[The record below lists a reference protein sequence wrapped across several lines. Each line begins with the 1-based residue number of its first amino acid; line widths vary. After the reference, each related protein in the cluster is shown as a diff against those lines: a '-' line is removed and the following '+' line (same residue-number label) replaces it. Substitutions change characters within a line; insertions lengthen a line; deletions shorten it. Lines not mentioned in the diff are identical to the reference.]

1 LAQQY
6 REKNVAIEGLKRSED
21 GKDSHNMME
30 SAYLKIKN
38 MIFGQQ
44 IVPGQKLIYRELAK
58 ALSMSSTPVQ
68 FALGRLEQE
77 GFIERIP
84 NVGYY
89 VRKINLQEIEDL
101 FDLRLILELYAVEM
115 AIGNQTPEDIRL
127 LEELQQDH
135 KNYSI
140 QIYDRRKLILDAAF
154 HSQIAAMSRNG
165 EIVKELRRIF
175 EHAYL
180 RSPVE
185 RIPPVRLPIAAAQHE
200 EIVQRIRERDVA
212 GARESLGRHIREA
225 KEARRAMLEALP
237 SMELSAASM

>member
-1 LAQQY
+1 
-6 REKNVAIEGLKRSED
+6 VAIESLKRSKD
-21 GKDSHNMME
+21 GKDPHNMME
-30 SAYLKIKN
+30 SAYLKIKD
-38 MIFGQQ
+38 MIFVQH

-77 GFIERIP
+77 GFVERIP

-115 AIGNQTPEDIRL
+115 AIRNQTPEDIRL
-127 LEELQQDH
+127 LEELQQNH
-135 KNYSI
+135 KNYNI

-154 HSQIAAMSRNG
+154 HSQIAALSRNQ

-175 EHAYL
+175 EHTYL

-185 RIPPVRLPIAAAQHE
+185 RIPPVRLPIAAAQHQ
-200 EIVQRIRERDVA
+200 EILQRIRERDVT
-212 GARESLGRHIREA
+212 GARESLERHIREA
-225 KEARRAMLEALP
+225 KEARRAMLAALP
-237 SMELSAASM
+237 SMEMSAASM

>member
-1 LAQQY
+1 M
-6 REKNVAIEGLKRSED
+6 AIESLKRSKD
-21 GKDSHNMME
+21 GKDPHNMME
-30 SAYLKIKN
+30 SAYLKIKD
-38 MIFGQQ
+38 MIFVQH

-77 GFIERIP
+77 GFVERIP

-101 FDLRLILELYAVEM
+101 FDLRMILELYAVEM
-115 AIGNQTPEDIRL
+115 AIRNQTPEDIRL
-127 LEELQQDH
+127 LEELQQNH
-135 KNYSI
+135 KNYNI

-154 HSQIAAMSRNG
+154 HSQIAALSRNQ

-175 EHAYL
+175 EHTYL

-185 RIPPVRLPIAAAQHE
+185 RIPPVRLPIAAAQHQ
-200 EIVQRIRERDVA
+200 EILQRIRERDVT
-212 GARESLGRHIREA
+212 GARESLERHIREA
-225 KEARRAMLEALP
+225 KEARRAMLAALP
-237 SMELSAASM
+237 SMEMSAASM